1 LGLFALF
8 LVSQT
13 TEINAD
19 QTAEVVEEAEPEV
32 LEAT

>member
-1 LGLFALF
+1 MRIYSLLGLLALF

-19 QTAEVVEEAEPEV
+19 QTADVVVDEA
-32 LEAT
+32 